1 MIKQNIFVKIDTVFI
16 YKINVNKLDLIE
28 DEYFMYKEISSK
40 QMEEYVILF
49 ENNVHKNIISK
60 FRLNINLKKLIINNH
75 INNFNIIDFSLY
87 IHSMDDMDED
97 DNSSEYLK
105 DYEKLEN
112 LYKDFII
119 HLNKFRKEQVLKYT
133 FNINQRRI
141 SRKKLLE
148 IKEDMQKEIR
158 VNWKYEDIF

>member
-40 QMEEYVILF
+40 KMEEYVILF